1 MGLPAFL
8 TTSTWKLVTRP
19 VLRLG
24 GALLIGGA
32 LAASV
37 APTPPPSPGQA
48 RAGSYRLVLETES
61 DPACYYGSAWNDGDV
76 ILSHDASDGRK
87 VTLTNRYV
95 FPDDGCTW
103 EATEVLTPSG
113 EGYAYSY
120 TEQPVSCP
128 DGATASIACP
138 RRGVV
143 AVVPAE

>member
-8 TTSTWKLVTRP
+8 TTSAWKVVTRP
-19 VLRLG
+19 VLRMG
-24 GALLIGGA
+24 GALLLGGA

-37 APTPPPSPGQA
+37 APSSRPEPAQA
-48 RAGSYRLVLETES
+48 RAGSYRLVLEADS
-61 DPACYYGSAWNDGDV
+61 SPDCYYGSAWNEGDV

-87 VTLTNRYV
+87 VTLTSRYV

-113 EGYAYSY
+113 NGYDYRY
-120 TEQPVSCP
+120 TEQPISCP
-128 DGATASIACP
+128 EGVTASLACP

-143 AVVPAE
+143 AVVPVQ

>member
-8 TTSTWKLVTRP
+8 TTSAYKLVTRP

-24 GALLIGGA
+24 GALLLGGA

-37 APTPPPSPGQA
+37 APSPSPVRAVAG
-48 RAGSYRLVLETES
+48 AGSYRLVLETES
-61 DPACYYGSAWNDGDV
+61 NPACYYGSAWNDGDV

-113 EGYAYSY
+113 DGYSYSY
-120 TEQPVSCP
+120 TERPVACP
-128 DGATASIACP
+128 DDAAASIACP
-138 RRGVV
+138 RQGVV
-143 AVVPAE
+143 AVVPVE